1 MKLVQLNE
9 DLEHLSDELKD
20 KVAVALDDTQAQ
32 VALEADDRKEEVKK
46 DTKPAVDVT
55 NEVAKETNADGE
67 AKEIFESVY
76 SVKDL
81 DDKEVEE
88 GSKHDS
94 KGIRNIVVGS
104 LADASKE
111 DLLSSIRDLLNK
123 ADDETVI
130 KLLKSLNNYDIKK
143 LKEDV
148 EDVVIDKEEVIDE
161 PKEFGLNSAIT
172 QLIKQGWENID
183 QVNSYLATFENAP
196 EGVKN
201 ALQSIVDDNMIH
213 IGALEGLLNLN
224 PEVKI
229 EDEEEKLELK

>member
-32 VALEADDRKEEVKK
+32 VALEVDDRKEEVKK

>member
-32 VALEADDRKEEVKK
+32 VALEVDDRKEEVKK
-46 DTKPAVDVT
+46 DTKLAVDVT

-81 DDKEVEE
+81 DDEEVEE

-148 EDVVIDKEEVIDE
+148 KDIVIDKEEVIDE